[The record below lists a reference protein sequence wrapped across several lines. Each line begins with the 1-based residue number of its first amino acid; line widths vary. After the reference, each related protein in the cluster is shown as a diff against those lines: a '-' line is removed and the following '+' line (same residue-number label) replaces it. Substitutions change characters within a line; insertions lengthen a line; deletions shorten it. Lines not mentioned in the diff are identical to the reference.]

1 MDDPKDVDLFDGV
14 TFSDLMKDIYYN
26 SKIKQK
32 KIEDLIDQLTPM
44 MTNLS
49 DVVLTAPLIKDYLDI
64 GVKNDDHLLKLAS
77 VVQRYSAN
85 TAKSNNSELMLLSED
100 EKLQL
105 MELAEQEVKQLN
117 TSNDISGSSRNS

>member
-1 MDDPKDVDLFDGV
+1 MDDPKDIDLFDGV

-32 KIEDLIDQLTPM
+32 KIEDLIEQLTPM

-49 DVVLTAPLIKDYLDI
+49 DVVLTAPIIKDYLDI

-85 TAKSNNSELMLLSED
+85 AAKSNSPELMLLSED

-117 TSNDISGSSRNS
+117 TSNDTSGSSRNS

>member
-85 TAKSNNSELMLLSED
+85 AAKSNNSELMLLSED

-117 TSNDISGSSRNS
+117 TSNDISGSS

>member
-85 TAKSNNSELMLLSED
+85 AAKSNNSELMLLSED

>member
-1 MDDPKDVDLFDGV
+1 
-14 TFSDLMKDIYYN
+14 
-26 SKIKQK
+26 
-32 KIEDLIDQLTPM
+32 M

-85 TAKSNNSELMLLSED
+85 AAKSNNSELMLLSED

-117 TSNDISGSSRNS
+117 TSNDISGSS

>member
-1 MDDPKDVDLFDGV
+1 MDDPKDIDLFDGV

-44 MTNLS
+44 MTNMS
-49 DVVLTAPLIKDYLDI
+49 DVVLTAPIIKDYLDI

-85 TAKSNNSELMLLSED
+85 AAKSNSPELMLLSED